1 MYPSF
6 NAALVVR
13 NPVMREGLHRILAD
27 AKFTIVQSVE
37 DPAALSDGA
46 IDGPVLIIL
55 DRADGADGAGGCEQV
70 RALRRRFPEARLVLL
85 SKIFAFSEM
94 VAAFGAGACGYI
106 VKEISCEPLVASL
119 RLVAMGE
126 KVMPSDLADALRS
139 HDATAHHEED
149 RVILQRANL
158 SQRETEVL
166 GCLILGWPNKT
177 ISRRLCISAPTVALH
192 IKTIL
197 RKVDV
202 CNRTQAAVRAAFGGL
217 ERPSGSGAPFTGK

>member
-6 NAALVVR
+6 NAALVVH

-37 DPAALSDGA
+37 EPAALSAGA

-55 DRADGADGAGGCEQV
+55 DRANEADGCEQV
-70 RALRRRFPEARLVLL
+70 GALRQRFPEARLVLL

-94 VAAFGAGACGYI
+94 VAAFRAGACGYI
-106 VKEISCEPLVASL
+106 VKEISYEPLVASL

-126 KVMPSDLADALRS
+126 KVMPSDLANALRS

-166 GCLILGWPNKT
+166 GCLIMGWPNKT

-217 ERPSGSGAPFTGK
+217 ERPSSSGAPFTSK